1 MECVVLTLPIRE
13 VLPATS
19 RASIVRIDLDGQ
31 RFPFLAGQALTI
43 ATHGYDGRRPYSLA
57 SAPADALADGYLE
70 LLVGDRKSTRLNSSH

>member
-31 RFPFLAGQALTI
+31 R
-43 ATHGYDGRRPYSLA
+43 
-57 SAPADALADGYLE
+57 
-70 LLVGDRKSTRLNSSH
+70 